1 MGRIVVGTDGSEN
14 AQHAMSWAAEEAKL
28 RGATLHVIHSWTFP
42 PPMPGTSG
50 LPEIDIKGAAEE
62 VLAEAVASL
71 GADPGIEIEK
81 EIANEL
87 AAQALVHASEGADMV
102 VVGSRGRGGFK
113 GLLLGSVSQQ
123 VAHHARCP
131 IVIVPHEERD

>member
-1 MGRIVVGTDGSEN
+1 MGRVVVGIDGSEYSHG
-14 AQHAMSWAAEEAKL
+14 ALAWAAQEAKL
-28 RGATLHVIHSWTFP
+28 HGATLHVIHSWTFP
-42 PPMPGTSG
+42 HPAPGAGG
-50 LPEIDIKGAAEE
+50 LPEADIKGAAER
-62 VLAEAVASL
+62 VLEDAIATL
-71 GADPGIEIEK
+71 GPDPGIEIQR

-87 AAQALVHASEGADMV
+87 PAHALIRASEGADLV

-131 IVIVPHEERD
+131 IVIIPHTERG